1 MSDSLKM
8 LVVLSAITLASGVAL
23 GGLFELTHE
32 RAANNVLKFKKIPA
46 VIEIHSAVSGE
57 LDSDARTALEADLL
71 ENKKLVDIG
80 AAEPLLVFVVNKDGK
95 PHAVA
100 IEGFGQ
106 GFGGDLGV
114 MAGIALADEELIA
127 IGITTMGETP
137 GIGTRV
143 RDADF
148 TKQFAGKDKQAVIKV
163 KKEGGE
169 IDAVSGATISSR
181 AVTDGVRAAQ
191 ATYNEHKAAIEQ
203 AITP

>member
-23 GGLFELTHE
+23 GGLYELTHE
-32 RAANNVLKFKKIPA
+32 RAANNILKFKKIPA
-46 VIEIHSAVSGE
+46 VIEIHAAVNGK
-57 LDSDARTALEADLL
+57 LDGDALAALEADLVAS
-71 ENKKLVDIG
+71 KKLVDIG
-80 AAEPLLVFVVNKDGK
+80 ADQPLLVFVVNKDGQ

-114 MAGIALADEELIA
+114 MAGIALADDELVA
-127 IGITTMGETP
+127 IGLTTMGETP

-143 RDADF
+143 REVDF
-148 TKQFAGKDKQAVIKV
+148 TEQFASKDKQAIIKV
-163 KKEGGE
+163 KKEGGV

-191 ATYNEHKAAIEQ
+191 TTYSQHKAAIEQ
-203 AITP
+203 AVAP